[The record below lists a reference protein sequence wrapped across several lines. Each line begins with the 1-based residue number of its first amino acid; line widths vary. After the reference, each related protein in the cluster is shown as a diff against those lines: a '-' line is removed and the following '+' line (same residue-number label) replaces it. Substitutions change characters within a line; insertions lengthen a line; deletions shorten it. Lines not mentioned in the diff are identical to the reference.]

1 MISLIVHGKEIFDKY
16 KRDEVTVYAAQASF
30 FTVISFFPFIM
41 LLLTLIQF
49 IPGVNKSDLLSIL
62 VTIMPD
68 MLDALVVSI
77 VDDLYNKSPATI
89 VSISAIVALWSAARG
104 MLGIER
110 GLNRVFESPEKRG
123 YILRRLICAGYTVLF
138 IIACVASLLLLVL
151 GSSIQRFL
159 VKWLPVF
166 SHFTGFLFGLRPLLT
181 LWLLIFIFSG
191 LYTYVPLRKHSLR
204 SQMPGALFS
213 TVGWMIFSA
222 LFSIYFNN
230 FSNYSYMYGSLT
242 AIVLL
247 MLWLYFCICILFL
260 GAEINYFWEK
270 GRGEDPEDIP

>member
-16 KRDEVTVYAAQASF
+16 KRDEVTVCAAQASF

-89 VSISAIVALWSAARG
+89 VSISAIVALWSEARG

-242 AIVLL
+242 AVVVL
-247 MLWLYFCICILFL
+247 MLWLYICSCILL
-260 GAEINYFWEK
+260 IGAEINYHLE
-270 GRGEDPEDIP
+270 RHNT

>member
-191 LYTYVPLRKHSLR
+191 LYTYVPLRKYSLR

-242 AIVLL
+242 AVVVL
-247 MLWLYFCICILFL
+247 MLWLYICICILL
-260 GAEINYFWEK
+260 IGAEINYHLE
-270 GRGEDPEDIP
+270 RHNT

>member
-242 AIVLL
+242 AIILL

-260 GAEINYFWEK
+260 GAEINYFHEK
-270 GRGEDPEDIP
+270 FSACQKK

>member
-242 AIVLL
+242 AIILL

-260 GAEINYFWEK
+260 GAEINYFHEK
-270 GRGEDPEDIP
+270 FSACQEK